1 MNKGLTTFKITGILA
16 APILYFI
23 ILNVPIG
30 GMNGEIRELLAI
42 LSAAIVLWITRPISI
57 YLTGILIPIV
67 AWATGFVSF
76 DVAFSGFS
84 GTTFWFLFAALGI
97 AGCIRESGVARRV
110 ALLLLSRIKP
120 RFTSLMLTL
129 MIIMFLLG
137 YILPLA
143 AARVALMVTIII
155 PLVAL
160 FDEHIRGNIGKAA
173 TMMVALLGAASA
185 WQLLTGGMPGMLLWG
200 SLEQAG
206 YSISW
211 LNWALVML
219 MPTSIVFLTM
229 FFVITKLFRPKG
241 PELRLGMENLRK
253 EVSSLGP
260 IQGIEKRALMILGL
274 IMLLWLTEPIH
285 HLGVELVGIVG
296 VFLFVMPIIGTINF
310 EDFMRKAVPWPL
322 LLFVGALMSLLLM
335 ASNTGLGNYINET
348 MIAPIYSIADN
359 SVTFIL
365 ATWLLNTVV
374 SAAMLYV
381 PSLPLLTPAIATAA
395 MNAGVNPVIGG
406 LVYLS
411 CFPQMLFYAAVPF
424 FPIAYDSGKIEPI
437 DWVKAGFF
445 YWLAWPLAHIICMF
459 TWYPLLEYIGL
470 LN

>member
-1 MNKGLTTFKITGILA
+1 
-16 APILYFI
+16 
-23 ILNVPIG
+23 
-30 GMNGEIRELLAI
+30 
-42 LSAAIVLWITRPISI
+42 
-57 YLTGILIPIV
+57 
-67 AWATGFVSF
+67 
-76 DVAFSGFS
+76 
-84 GTTFWFLFAALGI
+84 
-97 AGCIRESGVARRV
+97 
-110 ALLLLSRIKP
+110 
-120 RFTSLMLTL
+120 MLTL

-185 WQLLTGGMPGMLLWG
+185 WQVLTGGMPGMLLWG

-229 FFVITKLFRPKG
+229 YFVISKLFRPKG

-296 VFLFVMPIIGTINF
+296 VFLFVIPIIGTINF
-310 EDFMRKAVPWPL
+310 DDFMRKAVPWPL
-322 LLFVGALMSLLLM
+322 LLFVGALMSLLIM
-335 ASNTGLGNYINET
+335 ASNTGLGDYINET

-365 ATWLLNTVV
+365 ATWLLNTIV

-381 PSLPLLTPAIATAA
+381 PSIPLLTPSIATAA
-395 MNAGVNPVIGG
+395 MTAGVNPVIGG

-445 YWLAWPLAHIICMF
+445 YWLAWPIAHIICMF
-459 TWYPLLEYIGL
+459 TWYPLLEYVGL